1 MLWQDLPN
9 HGIRNRTAWGFTQ
22 SLEIGIPKGGR
33 FTADEESLF
42 AGQLRALTELSGVQ
56 GCVAGLLRGSPC
68 DGPARG
74 AHPVGLL
81 PARPG
86 AVTRVGATVERR
98 PAQTTPQIRGRHAPN
113 VTVSRNGWPGVSV
126 GIADRKCHANNGVAF
141 GLAGCGCSCRF
152 KTRRE
157 DEPRRVTKG
166 VAPVA
171 GKTFAQP
178 GERKLVGSP
187 HCHYDGLLSL
197 SSCSFFRR
205 YQATHDPT
213 LGRRFAH

>member
-171 GKTFAQP
+171 GKTFA
-178 GERKLVGSP
+178 
-187 HCHYDGLLSL
+187 
-197 SSCSFFRR
+197 
-205 YQATHDPT
+205 
-213 LGRRFAH
+213 